1 MAGTVKHARLES
13 PSARSRLKR
22 GRQPHWQA
30 LREGRVHLGY
40 QCWKGDAAGRW
51 VLRRYVGN
59 GKYRVT
65 ALGLA
70 DDAGEADGVR
80 VLNFDQAEAKARAM
94 VDTPAHRV
102 HRLTVRQALAR
113 YIEHKRDLGQPVG
126 DVLSQLYGSPI
137 EVIRTGGRIFVAAD
151 DVGVHEPASG
161 SRRH

>member
-51 VLRRYVGN
+51 VLRRYIGN

-65 ALGLA
+65 TLGLA
-70 DDAGEADGVR
+70 DDAAEADGVR

-94 VDTPAHRV
+94 VDSRTPRSPSHRAAGASPL
-102 HRLTVRQALAR
+102 HRAQARAR
-113 YIEHKRDLGQPVG
+113 
-126 DVLSQLYGSPI
+126 
-137 EVIRTGGRIFVAAD
+137 TAGR
-151 DVGVHEPASG
+151 
-161 SRRH
+161 